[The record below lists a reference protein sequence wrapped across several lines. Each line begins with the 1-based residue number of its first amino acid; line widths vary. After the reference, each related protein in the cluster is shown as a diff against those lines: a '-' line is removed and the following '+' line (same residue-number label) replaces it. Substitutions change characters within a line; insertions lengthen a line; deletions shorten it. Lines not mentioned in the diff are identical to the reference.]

1 MRSIIDG
8 SGAGVSERELR
19 WGRLL
24 RGMRS
29 HATLLT
35 AAMAL
40 TLATGPPAAGDTLV
54 HGDPSAENLTAHGGV
69 LMWSRRD
76 AQGKHHLVQRVG
88 TVASDAPVASSEHA
102 FDPDLGPAG
111 KGRVVAVYERCRK
124 GFRRC
129 DLYRLNVTSGRE
141 RRIRAVS
148 TRAAS
153 EFGASV
159 WGERY
164 AFARQGPSREGL
176 FTAAG
181 GGTRFLGG
189 SEVIQTDVR
198 SRTIAAATYSA
209 GERVQVDVSGIYVHR
224 VRSRGRGRSCLVD
237 RGDQG
242 AEEGTALNSPVL
254 DGGYVYWHDFTAAP
268 SIVERVV
275 RAPLSSA
282 CGRRPRIQASDRT
295 LPVGVDSIAV
305 DRGAVYYTQGDYVD
319 AAGVH
324 VADAPPPRFAGG

>member
-1 MRSIIDG
+1 MRLIIDG

-29 HATLLT
+29 RTTLLT

-88 TVASDAPVASSEHA
+88 TVVSDAPVASSGHA

-129 DLYRLNVTSGRE
+129 DLYRLDVTSGRE

-148 TRAAS
+148 TRGAS

-176 FTAAG
+176 FTAARG
-181 GGTRFLGG
+181 AHEVPGPVRGDPDRRAEPDHRAWPPTPPG
-189 SEVIQTDVR
+189 SACRWTSAGYTCTACGR
-198 SRTIAAATYSA
+198 AAA
-209 GERVQVDVSGIYVHR
+209 GDRVWSTVATR
-224 VRSRGRGRSCLVD
+224 
-237 RGDQG
+237 
-242 AEEGTALNSPVL
+242 
-254 DGGYVYWHDFTAAP
+254 AP
-268 SIVERVV
+268 R
-275 RAPLSSA
+275 RAPL
-282 CGRRPRIQASDRT
+282 
-295 LPVGVDSIAV
+295 
-305 DRGAVYYTQGDYVD
+305 
-319 AAGVH
+319 
-324 VADAPPPRFAGG
+324 